1 MSLEIEG
8 FYTGKGLKIA
18 IVAARFNEI
27 VTKQLVGGVI
37 DCLNRHEVNTNE
49 IPIAWVPGCFE
60 IPIAAQKYAELDYDA
75 VICIGAVIRGDTP
88 HFDQVV
94 GGVTNGVAKIALDSG
109 KPIIYGVLTTDT
121 VDQAMDRAG
130 LKAGNKGWEAAL
142 TAIEMINLLKQ
153 IS

>member
-1 MSLEIEG
+1 MTVKVEG
-8 FYTGKGLKIA
+8 YFNGKGLKVA

-27 VTKQLVGGVI
+27 VTEKLVDGAL
-37 DCLNRHEVNTNE
+37 DCLNRHDVE
-49 IPIAWVPGCFE
+49 IKKVPIAWVPGCFE
-60 IPIAAQKYAELDYDA
+60 IPLIAQKYARLDYDA

-94 GGVTNGVAKIALDSG
+94 GGVTTGVAKVSLDSS

-121 VDQAMDRAG
+121 VEQAMDRSG

-142 TAIEMINLLKQ
+142 TAVEMVNLCKK
-153 IS
+153 IK

>member
-1 MSLEIEG
+1 MSVKVEG
-8 FYTGKGLKIA
+8 YYNGQGLKVA

-27 VTKQLVGGVI
+27 VTEKLVDGAL
-37 DCLNRHEVNTNE
+37 DCLTRHEVDVNE
-49 IPIAWVPGCFE
+49 VPIAWVPGCFE
-60 IPIAAQKYAELDYDA
+60 IPLIAQKYAALDYDA

-94 GGVTNGVAKIALDSG
+94 GAVTAGVAKVSLDSS

-121 VDQAMDRAG
+121 VEQAMDRAG

-142 TAIEMINLLKQ
+142 TAIEMVNLSKK
-153 IS
+153 IK